1 MESFKWSTVF
11 ETGLQGVDDQH
22 RTLVGIINRLGAEMV
37 ENDMQSKQVETIIQ
51 ELSVYAK
58 IHFDHEEQL
67 MADVGIYFRHIEK
80 HVEEHR
86 CFLADVTSMVSSSDV
101 ATTSGE
107 SLLEFLMYWLAHH
120 ILGLDQNMARQKVAI
135 EQGVTPEDAYF
146 TEEQRTTQA
155 TAPLLAALSGL
166 FQQVS
171 ARNRELS
178 EMNRTL
184 EAKVTER
191 TRELLQAN
199 ADLEIL
205 AMTDLLTELPNR
217 RHGMRQLRELWKE
230 SEDLGTDLSCIVIDA
245 DGFKEVNDTYG
256 HDAGDVVL
264 KRLARELRQSVRTDD
279 VVCRMGGDEFLIIC
293 PCTSLR
299 GAMHVAEQTRSNVA
313 ALIVEAGEGSWHG
326 SISVG
331 VAVNSDGI
339 ASIDELLKAAD
350 DGVYK
355 AKREGRNC
363 VRTRQVL
370 VT

>member
-1 MESFKWSTVF
+1 MESFNWSAVY
-11 ETGLQGVDDQH
+11 ETGLTDIDDQH
-22 RTLVGIINRLGAEMV
+22 RMLVDLINRLGTELV
-37 ENDMQSKQVETIIQ
+37 ENDMQSKQVEAIVE
-51 ELSVYAK
+51 ELTDYAK
-58 IHFDHEEQL
+58 FHFESEELL
-67 MADVGIYFRHIEK
+67 MADAGISARHIEN
-80 HVEEHR
+80 HIEEHKR
-86 CFLADVTSMVSSSDV
+86 FLADVMSM
-101 ATTSGE
+101 SGSMHADNGGK
-107 SLLEFLMYWLAHH
+107 SLLEFLIFWLAHH
-120 ILGLDQNMARQKVAI
+120 ILGLDQNMARQKIAI
-135 EQGVTPEDAYF
+135 EQGIASNDAF
-146 TEEQRTTQA
+146 LSEEQKTIQA
-155 TAPLLAALSGL
+155 TNPLLAALGGL

-171 ARNRELS
+171 ARNRELC
-178 EMNRTL
+178 EMNRSL

-205 AMTDLLTELPNR
+205 AMTDLLTDLPNR

-230 SEDLGTDLSCIVIDA
+230 SEELGTELSCIVIDA

-293 PCTSLR
+293 PSTSLR
-299 GAMHVAEQTRSNVA
+299 GAIHVAEQTRSNVA
-313 ALIVEAGEGSWHG
+313 ALTVEAGEGSWKG

-331 VAVNSDGI
+331 VATNSGGGI
-339 ASIDELLKAAD
+339 ESIDELLKAAD

-370 VT
+370 VI

>member
-1 MESFKWSTVF
+1 MESFNWSTVF
-11 ETGLQGVDDQH
+11 ETGLKGVDDQH
-22 RTLVGIINRLGAEMV
+22 RMLVDIINRLSAELV

-51 ELSVYAK
+51 ELSDYAR
-58 IHFDHEEQL
+58 IHFEDEEQL
-67 MADVGIYFRHIEK
+67 MADVGISSRHIEK
-80 HVEEHR
+80 HIEEHKR
-86 CFLADVTSMVSSSDV
+86 FLTDVVSMASGNDV
-101 ATTSGE
+101 VGTNGQ
-107 SLLEFLMYWLAHH
+107 SLLEFLVYWLAHH
-120 ILGLDQNMARQKVAI
+120 ILGLDQNMARQKAAI
-135 EQGVTPEDAYF
+135 ELGTAPEEAYL
-146 TEEQRTTQA
+146 TEEKKTNQA
-155 TAPLLAALSGL
+155 IDPLLAALKGL

-171 ARNRELS
+171 ARNKQLS

-184 EAKVTER
+184 ETKVKER
-191 TRELLQAN
+191 THELLKAN

-205 AMTDLLTELPNR
+205 AMTDLLTALPNR
-217 RHGMRQLRELWKE
+217 RHGMLQLRELWKE
-230 SEDLGTDLSCIVIDA
+230 SEALGTELSCIVIDA

-299 GAMHVAEQTRSNVA
+299 GAMHVAEQARAHVA
-313 ALIVEAGEGSWHG
+313 ALTVKAGEGCWQG

-331 VAVNSDGI
+331 VAVNSGGI
-339 ASIDELLKAAD
+339 EGIDELLKAAD